1 MVDESLVK
9 INTVS
14 FLDLRVCFYWNFW
27 GPVGANLPTMP
38 TGDLQTDIDV
48 QNSNEI
54 AHIFNQLN
62 IAVKFQKIFDVDLHQ
77 LNC

>member
-1 MVDESLVK
+1 
-9 INTVS
+9 
-14 FLDLRVCFYWNFW
+14 
-27 GPVGANLPTMP
+27 MP